1 MQLLDKY
8 KADVSTL
15 LETATPENFATVVR
29 AIELSSHYMTLAL
42 GSTQL
47 DAASQDD
54 TGDYGA
60 AKALLDQMQ
69 PKPATSAQADA
80 MADVALEPAAPAN
93 ENTGAVAPA
102 PTDEFKVERKLIG
115 AIAGNHFFT
124 EAAVRDLDL
133 ADGDTVRI
141 SDDDDFDGE
150 EEVTIIE
157 RNRSTAEP
165 NIETMTGA
173 VIERDD
179 TLPADYAFYADKDVH
194 GDVLMRTN
202 DDLPF
207 TFLIKPND
215 AARLALRSGDIVDLS
230 WYRTDGPQVATVTWV
245 YKDKQGLKPV
255 RHVAKPKKKQA
266 KAEANANA
274 DADATPIVTAKTY
287 DPQIKFTL
295 DGKKI
300 LLIGNVKSLPGLKAV
315 ITAHNGGTVV
325 ATDATKGAQLKH
337 KLERT
342 DVAVLI
348 TDEVH
353 HITTNTSVKI
363 AKKLRVPYAV
373 ANSDAPLNV
382 ERALY
387 RALSGMPAYEPSA
400 GDFDYPEV

>member
-8 KADVSTL
+8 KADVSQL
-15 LETATPENFATVVR
+15 LATATSDNFATVVR

-60 AKALLDQMQ
+60 AKELLAHLQ
-69 PKPATSAQADA
+69 P
-80 MADVALEPAAPAN
+80 EPAAEPEQAAAMAAAPAEAAPA

-102 PTDEFKVERKLIG
+102 PVDEFKVERKLIG

-157 RNRSTAEP
+157 RNRSTAESR
-165 NIETMTGA
+165 IETMKGA

-179 TLPADYAFYADKDVH
+179 TLPADYAFYAEKDVH
-194 GDVLMRTN
+194 GDILMRTN
-202 DDLPF
+202 DGLPF

-215 AARLALRSGDIVDLS
+215 AARLALRNGDIVDLS

-245 YKDKQGLKPV
+245 YKDKQGLKPL
-255 RHVAKPKKKQA
+255 RQHVAKPKKKQA
-266 KAEANANA
+266 KAAETAA
-274 DADATPIVTAKTY
+274 DQPAIVTAKTY
-287 DPQIKFTL
+287 DPQIKFSL

-315 ITAHNGGTVV
+315 ITAHDGGSVV

-337 KLERT
+337 KLERAE
-342 DVAVLI
+342 VAVLI

-363 AKKLRVPYAV
+363 AKKLKVPYAV

>member
-1 MQLLDKY
+1 
-8 KADVSTL
+8 
-15 LETATPENFATVVR
+15 
-29 AIELSSHYMTLAL
+29 LS
-42 GSTQL
+42 
-47 DAASQDD
+47 
-54 TGDYGA
+54 
-60 AKALLDQMQ
+60 
-69 PKPATSAQADA
+69 
-80 MADVALEPAAPAN
+80 
-93 ENTGAVAPA
+93 
-102 PTDEFKVERKLIG
+102 
-115 AIAGNHFFT
+115 
-124 EAAVRDLDL
+124 
-133 ADGDTVRI
+133 DGDTVRI

-157 RNRSTAEP
+157 RNRSTAESR
-165 NIETMTGA
+165 IETMKGA

-179 TLPADYAFYADKDVH
+179 TLPAYYAFYAEKDVH

-202 DDLPF
+202 DGLPF

-215 AARLALRSGDIVDLS
+215 AARLALRNGDIVDLS

-245 YKDKQGLKPV
+245 YKDKQGLKPL
-255 RHVAKPKKKQA
+255 RQHVAKPKKKQA
-266 KAEANANA
+266 KAAEA
-274 DADATPIVTAKTY
+274 ATDQPAIVTAKTY
-287 DPQIKFTL
+287 DPQIKFSL

-315 ITAHNGGTVV
+315 ITAHDGGSVV

-337 KLERT
+337 KLERAE
-342 DVAVLI
+342 VAVLI

-363 AKKLRVPYAV
+363 AKKLKVPYAV